1 MKPPRASGI
10 VLRLVWLAVAA
21 LATASLA
28 QSPSAS
34 GQPLDNLTRP
44 ESLREIGLWNS
55 PTLMMAVALAAIAAQ
70 VIQSILAG
78 RQQLKIIATA
88 QQPIHDVISQLA
100 DLSRRMDAQTQAIR
114 DEAEAMNRLSTT
126 WEKRPC
132 ALSFSRIMSHAEQTA
147 APKPQP

>member
-1 MKPPRASGI
+1 MKLPLSTHFVFG
-10 VLRLVWLAVAA
+10 LVAAVATVA
-21 LATASLA
+21 VAS
-28 QSPSAS
+28 PPVSAV
-34 GQPLDNLTRP
+34 PLENLTQP
-44 ESLREIGLWNS
+44 QALREIGLWHS

-70 VIQSILAG
+70 VIQSVLAG
-78 RQQLKIIATA
+78 RQQLNIIATA
-88 QQPIHDVISQLA
+88 QQPIHDIISQLA

-132 ALSFSRIMSHAEQTA
+132 ALSFSRIMSHAEQTV